1 MIVQYKDD
9 NTFEIRTE
17 KDSYKCM
24 TVRNNFV
31 YEIYNSDNNFI
42 GLAKYLANVQAFIS
56 NYEDK

>member
-24 TVRNNFV
+24 TVRNDFV

>member
-1 MIVQYKDD
+1 MIVQYKDN

-24 TVRNNFV
+24 TVRNDFV

-42 GLAKYLANVQAFIS
+42 GLAKYLTNVQAFIS